1 MCVCLGVGVGVYE
14 SPWVCFSLWAIL
26 RVGVGQG
33 LHLLPPVRL
42 LCLIKAAP
50 MSPGSQTPWTLQSE
64 HSLEL
69 QILETPHTG
78 KALEKQINQS
88 SEKHWILKVGTSLIN
103 LISLRLQLKTMKAR
117 RPSCTDSGSESSE
130 LDSKS
135 PEKYETATRRRMAAN
150 ARERKRM
157 QGLNTAF
164 DRLRKVVP
172 QWGQDKKLSKY
183 ETLQMALSYIVA
195 LNRILTDARRHTGS
209 HRQWL
214 DLQFDCV
221 QPENYSCLM
230 RYDSATGQEY
240 IHSSLSYQ
248 FDGHEVHA

>member
-1 MCVCLGVGVGVYE
+1 
-14 SPWVCFSLWAIL
+14 
-26 RVGVGQG
+26 
-33 LHLLPPVRL
+33 
-42 LCLIKAAP
+42 
-50 MSPGSQTPWTLQSE
+50 
-64 HSLEL
+64 
-69 QILETPHTG
+69 
-78 KALEKQINQS
+78 
-88 SEKHWILKVGTSLIN
+88 
-103 LISLRLQLKTMKAR
+103 MKSR

-183 ETLQMALSYIVA
+183 ETLQMALSYIMA
-195 LNRILTDARRHTGS
+195 LNRILTDARRNNAP

-221 QPENYSCLM
+221 QAENLQYLM
-230 RYDSATGQEY
+230 RYDPGSGQEY
-240 IHSSLSYQ
+240 IHSSYFQ
-248 FDGHEVHA
+248 YDEQQVHV

>member
-1 MCVCLGVGVGVYE
+1 MK
-14 SPWVCFSLWAIL
+14 SRRA
-26 RVGVGQG
+26 
-33 LHLLPPVRL
+33 
-42 LCLIKAAP
+42 
-50 MSPGSQTPWTLQSE
+50 
-64 HSLEL
+64 
-69 QILETPHTG
+69 
-78 KALEKQINQS
+78 S
-88 SEKHWILKVGTSLIN
+88 SS
-103 LISLRLQLKTMKAR
+103 
-117 RPSCTDSGSESSE
+117 DSGSESSSE
-130 LDSKS
+130 PDSKS

-183 ETLQMALSYIVA
+183 ETLQMALSYIMA
-195 LNRILTDARRHTGS
+195 LNRILTDARRHNTP

-230 RYDSATGQEY
+230 RYDSAGGQEY
-240 IHSSLSYQ
+240 HSSPFSYQ
-248 FDGHEVHA
+248 FDGHQVHA